1 MNRFVI
7 RTPALLLAGVVVLLG
22 SSGTTRLVAQQ
33 AGANDDWCRDE
44 RWGRDRAGVC
54 EVREFTV
61 AATAGTLEV
70 EGDNGGIDVRG
81 ESRGNVEILAK
92 VVATA
97 NSQQRAREIADAVRI
112 TPTLDHVEAEGPRGL
127 QNREGWSVSY
137 RVAVPR
143 ALNLSLKTSNGGI
156 VIRDV
161 ESKVDFRTSNG
172 GVKLI
177 GLSGDVHG
185 ETTNGGVDI
194 DLDGTAWI
202 GDGLDVQTSN
212 GGVKIAVP
220 ENYSARLEAHT
231 DNGGFHFDYPATFQG
246 RAGRDV
252 NLQLGSGGAP
262 IKVRTSNGGVRVTR
276 K

>member
-7 RTPALLLAGVVVLLG
+7 RKPLLAIASALVLLAPAG
-22 SSGTTRLVAQQ
+22 SARAMAQQ
-33 AGANDDWCRDE
+33 GSNDDWCREE

-54 EVREFTV
+54 EVREVTV

-70 EGDNGGIDVRG
+70 EGDNGGISVQG
-81 ESRGNVEILAK
+81 ESRGNVQILAK

-97 NSQQRAREIADAVRI
+97 ENQSRAKAIADAVRI
-112 TPTLDHVEAEGPRGL
+112 NANIDHVEAEGPRGL
-127 QNREGWSVSY
+127 QNRENWSVSY
-137 RVAVPR
+137 RIAVPR

-156 VIRDV
+156 SIRDV
-161 ESKVDFRTSNG
+161 ESKVEFRTSNG
-172 GVKLI
+172 GVKLF

-202 GDGLDVQTSN
+202 GEGLNVRTSN
-212 GGVKIAVP
+212 GGVKIAIP
-220 ENYSARLEAHT
+220 EGYSARLEAST

>member
-1 MNRFVI
+1 MLAMATALVLLAPAGS
-7 RTPALLLAGVVVLLG
+7 TPAM
-22 SSGTTRLVAQQ
+22 AQQ
-33 AGANDDWCRDE
+33 GSDDWCRDE

-54 EVREFTV
+54 EVREFTL

-70 EGDNGGIDVRG
+70 QGDNGGISVQG
-81 ESRGNVEILAK
+81 ESRGNVQVLAK

-97 NSQQRAREIADAVRI
+97 ESQQRAKAIADAVRI
-112 TPTLDHVEAEGPRGL
+112 NSNIDQVVAEGPRGL

-137 RVAVPR
+137 RLAVPR
-143 ALNLSLKTSNGGI
+143 ALNLSLRTSNGGI
-156 VIRDV
+156 VIRDL
-161 ESKVDFRTSNG
+161 ESKVQFRTSNG

-177 GLSGDVHG
+177 GLSGDVRG
-185 ETTNGGVDI
+185 QTTNGGVDI

-202 GDGLDVQTSN
+202 GDGLDVETSN